1 MNTPSNLR
9 AQALK
14 LAAQLVKQTALSFG
28 AAQKQ
33 AWATVKL
40 CAQMQ
45 QKPVRFCYTKEDG
58 TQRQAIGYYGAS
70 NQTTPVVPQT
80 GLAIRYFDTIAQNWR
95 SFRADRLTIA

>member
-1 MNTPSNLR
+1 MKTPGNLR

-45 QKPVRFCYTKEDG
+45 QQPVRFCYQKGDG
-58 TQRQAIGYYGAS
+58 TQRQAVGYYGAS
-70 NQTTPVVPQT
+70 GQTNPVVPQT
-80 GLAIRYFDTIAQNWR
+80 GLAVRYYDTGAQNWR

>member
-1 MNTPSNLR
+1 MKTSRNLR

-14 LAAQLVKQTALSFG
+14 LAAQLVKQTALTFG

-40 CAQMQ
+40 CVQMHEQ
-45 QKPVRFCYTKEDG
+45 PVRFCYTKEDG
-58 TQRQAIGYYGAS
+58 TQRPAIGYYGAS
-70 NQTTPVVPQT
+70 GQANPIVPQT
-80 GLAIRYFDTIAQNWR
+80 GLAIRYFDTVARNWR